1 MIQPRHLQNRV
12 IQEGD
17 QFRAAGRDH
26 GPGRLLLR
34 DRPHLRARQGDAE
47 HAGRIGFAQ
56 EAQKFT
62 VDLLRPGAS
71 CADVWNGYND
81 FMAKNG
87 RPKENRLYCHGQGY
101 HLVERPL
108 VRFDESMRLQ
118 ARMNIATHPMYHSK
132 DPIRGCATIS

>member
-1 MIQPRHLQNRV
+1 MQD
-12 IQEGD
+12 E
-17 QFRAAGRDH
+17 F
-26 GPGRLLLR
+26 
-34 DRPHLRARQGDAE
+34 
-47 HAGRIGFAQ
+47 GFAQ

-62 VDLLRPGAS
+62 VDMLRPGTS

-108 VRFDESMRLQ
+108 VRFDETMRLA

-132 DPIRGCATIS
+132 DTYTWLCDNFLISEHGTERLHAFPQEIVEVG